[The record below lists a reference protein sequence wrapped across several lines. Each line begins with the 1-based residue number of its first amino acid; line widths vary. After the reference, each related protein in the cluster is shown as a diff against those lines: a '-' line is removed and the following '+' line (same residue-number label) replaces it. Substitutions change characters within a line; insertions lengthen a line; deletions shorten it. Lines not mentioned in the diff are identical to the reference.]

1 MKFEDPMA
9 EAYAKN
15 DGMDKVIEDNTEEN
29 EETETETE
37 VEADDSPNSL
47 GEAYARDRGE
57 ELTTEKTVEEDEETE
72 TETETDDSPNSL
84 GEAYAR
90 DRGEV
95 VEDSEVINTETEN
108 IDEDV
113 GIEDTENKEIQS
125 FAEIGEEK
133 WVEVSGKISTFSEDL
148 VDKGKNAVYTATG
161 LLIEAPNIAKGVGAV
176 VGEMADKAYETAYKT
191 YYNTVEA
198 VNNKVQE
205 IKDNLADRAKEAKKN
220 FFDKITRTKDKYI
233 GKATELTAKGVE
245 LGINVGAQ
253 VAIKIEETH
262 KELTNAVNVARVEAL
277 NAQIESSKK
286 KKEKHTV
293 KAEKY
298 AAKETKRKSKLG
310 KLYKNIMG
318 ESETKRHGAK
328 GMNSILENIVDASV

>member
-9 EAYAKN
+9 AAYAKN
-15 DGMDKVIEDNTEEN
+15 DGMDEVIEDNTEETVEDN
-29 EETETETE
+29 EETET
-37 VEADDSPNSL
+37 DDNPNSL
-47 GEAYARDRGE
+47 GEAYARDRNE
-57 ELTTEKTVEEDEETE
+57 KLTTEETVEDNEETE
-72 TETETDDSPNSL
+72 TETETDDNPNSL

-90 DRGEV
+90 DRKEV
-95 VEDSEVINTETEN
+95 GEDSEAVDTKTEN
-108 IDEDV
+108 IVENTGVGDV
-113 GIEDTENKEIQS
+113 ENEETQS
-125 FAEIGEEK
+125 FTEIGEEK

-161 LLIEAPNIAKGVGAV
+161 LLIEAPNIAKGVGVV

-233 GKATELTAKGVE
+233 GKAAELTAKGIE

-253 VAIKIEETH
+253 VAVKIEETH
-262 KELTNAVNVARVEAL
+262 KELTNAINVARVEAL

-286 KKEKHTV
+286 KKKKHTV
-293 KAEKY
+293 KAEKH
-298 AAKETKRKSKLG
+298 AEKEIERKSKLG
-310 KLYKNIMG
+310 ELYKNIVG
-318 ESETKRHGAK
+318 ESEEKRHGAK
-328 GMNSILENIVDASV
+328 SMKSILENIADVSI